1 MSAQPAP
8 AEADGALGA
17 ASQPQRWRGVRRA
30 LGRGLYL
37 AHRGAIRRRH
47 DSYCLECVLGMPLL
61 VVPGVL
67 NPVLMRTGAFF
78 AARLAAMPL
87 APDVRVL
94 DMGTG
99 SGVCALA
106 VARRVREVTA
116 VDISPAAVFAARA
129 SAQLNGLAA
138 RIEVLESDLF
148 SALGGRRFELVLFNP
163 PFLEGRPDGVGG
175 RAWRSEDVAVRFARG
190 LPAHLTPGGSALV
203 LLSTFGRPGLF
214 LEAFAASGLA
224 ASLVTSREFVN
235 ERLLL
240 VRVAANGTDAAE
252 APRP

>member
-1 MSAQPAP
+1 MSAQLAP
-8 AEADGALGA
+8 VQADSALSA
-17 ASQPQRWRGVRRA
+17 ASRPQRLRELRRA

-47 DSYCLECVLGMPLL
+47 DSYCLESVLGMPLL
-61 VVPGVL
+61 MVPGVL

-78 AARLAAMPL
+78 AATLAAMPL

-116 VDISPAAVFAARA
+116 VDINPAAVFAARA

-138 RIEVLESDLF
+138 RIEVLASDLF
-148 SALGGRRFELVLFNP
+148 AALDGRRFDLVLFNP

-175 RAWRSEDVAVRFARG
+175 SAWRSGDVAARFARE
-190 LPAHLTPGGSALV
+190 LPAHLTPSGSALV

-214 LEAFAASGLA
+214 LDAFAASGLA

-240 VRVAANGTDAAE
+240 VRVATRANRPAE
-252 APRP
+252 EPRT